1 MKIINSLVECLENIK
16 IHKREIKKVL
26 LNRDI
31 EIMENKIIIY
41 EDANGDIKLDVS
53 LENETLWLSQ
63 KQLEVLFG
71 RDQSVISRH
80 LNNIFRSGELEKTC
94 NMQKMHIANSD
105 KPVEFYN
112 LDVIISL
119 GYRVNS
125 KRATSFRIWAT
136 KILKDYLVNGYAIND
151 KRLQQKGLE
160 ELNKTI
166 SLLQNTIS
174 NTQIEL
180 NEAKGLLDVI
190 INYSRT
196 WTLLQGYDED
206 SLKCD
211 FIPQKAK
218 FILDSNE
225 AKIAI
230 VKLKNELIKKGE
242 ATELFGREK
251 AGEFEGILRNI
262 YQTFGGVD
270 LLESVEEK
278 AANLLYYIIK
288 GHPFNDGNKRIG
300 AFMFILFLSKNNM
313 LYKSNGELKINDNAL
328 VALSL
333 MTAKSDPKQKDTIIN
348 LIVNI
353 LQ

>member
-1 MKIINSLVECLENIK
+1 MF
-16 IHKREIKKVL
+16 
-26 LNRDI
+26 LNKDI
-31 EIMENKIIIY
+31 EIMETKIVIY
-41 EDANGDIKLDVS
+41 EDVNGEIKLDVS
-53 LENETLWLSQ
+53 LENDTLWLSQ
-63 KQLEVLFG
+63 KQLEVLFD
-71 RDQSVISRH
+71 RDKSVISRH
-80 LNNIFRSGELEKTC
+80 IKNIFKDEELDK
-94 NMQKMHIANSD
+94 NSVVAKNATTATD
-105 KPVEFYN
+105 GKIYQVEYYN
-112 LDVIISL
+112 LDMIISL

-125 KRATSFRIWAT
+125 KRATSFRVWAT
-136 KILKDYLVNGYAIND
+136 KILKDYIINGYSINN
-151 KRLQQKGLE
+151 KRLQQKGLK
-160 ELNKTI
+160 ELNETI
-166 SLLQNTIS
+166 SLLKNTIS
-174 NTQIEL
+174 NAQIEL

-190 INYSRT
+190 LNYSRT

-206 SLKCD
+206 SLKIN
-211 FIPQKAK
+211 FVAKEAK
-218 FILDSNE
+218 FILDSDE
-225 AKIAI
+225 AKNYIAQ
-230 VKLKNELIKKGE
+230 LKDELIKKGE

>member
-1 MKIINSLVECLENIK
+1 MN
-16 IHKREIKKVL
+16 REV
-26 LNRDI
+26 
-31 EIMENKIIIY
+31 IIY
-41 EDANGDIKLDVS
+41 KSADGVPELSVFI
-53 LENETLWLSQ
+53 ENETVWLTIDQ
-63 KQLEVLFG
+63 MAALFN
-71 RDQSVISRH
+71 RDKSTISRH
-80 LNNIFRSGELEKTC
+80 IKNIFEDRELD
-94 NMQKMHIANSD
+94 ANSVVAKNATTATD
-105 KPVEFYN
+105 GKIYQVEYYN
-112 LDVIISL
+112 LDMIISL

-125 KRATSFRIWAT
+125 KRATSFRVWAT
-136 KILKDYLVNGYAIND
+136 KILKDYIINGYSINN
-151 KRLQQKGLE
+151 KRLQQKGLK
-160 ELNKTI
+160 ELNETI
-166 SLLQNTIS
+166 SLLKDTIS
-174 NTQIEL
+174 NAQIEL

-190 INYSRT
+190 LNYSRT

-206 SLKCD
+206 TLKID
-211 FIPQKAK
+211 FVSKEAK
-218 FILDSNE
+218 FILDSDE
-225 AKIAI
+225 AKNYIAQ
-230 VKLKNELIKKGE
+230 LKDELIKKGE

>member
-1 MKIINSLVECLENIK
+1 MF
-16 IHKREIKKVL
+16 
-26 LNRDI
+26 LNKDI
-31 EIMENKIIIY
+31 EIMETKIVIY
-41 EDANGDIKLDVS
+41 EDANGEIKLDVS
-53 LENETLWLSQ
+53 LEKDTLWLSQ
-63 KQLEVLFG
+63 KQLEVLFD
-71 RDQSVISRH
+71 RDKSVMSRH
-80 LNNIFRSGELEKTC
+80 IKNIFKDEELDK
-94 NMQKMHIANSD
+94 NSVVAKNATTATD
-105 KPVEFYN
+105 GKIYQVEYYN
-112 LDVIISL
+112 LDMIISL

-125 KRATSFRIWAT
+125 KRATSFRVWAT
-136 KILKDYLVNGYAIND
+136 KILKDYIINGYSINN
-151 KRLQQKGLE
+151 KRLQQKGLK
-160 ELNKTI
+160 ELNETI
-166 SLLQNTIS
+166 SLLKDTIS
-174 NTQIEL
+174 NAQIEL

-190 INYSRT
+190 LNYSRT

-206 SLKCD
+206 SLKID
-211 FIPQKAK
+211 FVSKEAK
-218 FILDSNE
+218 FILDSDE
-225 AKIAI
+225 AKNYIAQ
-230 VKLKNELIKKGE
+230 LKDELIKKGE

-262 YQTFGGVD
+262 YQTFGGID

>member
-1 MKIINSLVECLENIK
+1 MF
-16 IHKREIKKVL
+16 
-26 LNRDI
+26 LNKDI
-31 EIMENKIIIY
+31 EIMETKIVIY
-41 EDANGDIKLDVS
+41 EDANGEIKLDVS
-53 LENETLWLSQ
+53 LENDTLWLSQ
-63 KQLEVLFG
+63 KQLEVLFD
-71 RDQSVISRH
+71 RDKSVISRH
-80 LNNIFRSGELEKTC
+80 IKNIFKDEELDK
-94 NMQKMHIANSD
+94 NSVVAKNATTATD
-105 KPVEFYN
+105 GKIYQVEYYN
-112 LDVIISL
+112 LDMIISL

-125 KRATSFRIWAT
+125 KRATSFRVWAT
-136 KILKDYLVNGYAIND
+136 KILKDYIINGYSINN
-151 KRLQQKGLE
+151 KRLQQKGLK
-160 ELNKTI
+160 ELNETI
-166 SLLQNTIS
+166 SLLKDTIS
-174 NTQIEL
+174 NAQIEL

-190 INYSRT
+190 LNYSRT

-206 SLKCD
+206 SLKID
-211 FIPQKAK
+211 FVSKEAK
-218 FILDSNE
+218 FILDSDE
-225 AKIAI
+225 AKNYIAQ
-230 VKLKNELIKKGE
+230 LKDELIKKGE

-262 YQTFGGVD
+262 YQTFGGID

-353 LQ
+353 SQ